1 MPDFLFF
8 PLSLIFNCQIPTLV
22 FLAAAYIIKR
32 RFQTPLVKPWGGR
45 AGLGLLPFSLCS
57 HWLGF
62 VSFHINYSYFC
73 WSQLH
78 GSAPLELPKTPGGVF
93 IAQVGLH
100 KEFSILFCRRGWNF
114 PSNLTS
120 LIQKQFL
127 DLLLQRGVFQTG
139 RVTQK
144 ISFFPLVF
152 SMSQRS
158 SLNNEVQ
165 CSPKCTQNPVKH
177 QNASACSVPPQ
188 PAAASPIPTPREGE
202 SNINHSTKVDLT
214 GSKRSRFEFSQ

>member
-1 MPDFLFF
+1 M
-8 PLSLIFNCQIPTLV
+8 
-22 FLAAAYIIKR
+22 
-32 RFQTPLVKPWGGR
+32 
-45 AGLGLLPFSLCS
+45 PFSLCS

-93 IAQVGLH
+93 IAQVGLY

-120 LIQKQFL
+120 LSQKQFL
-127 DLLLQRGVFQTG
+127 DLLVQRGVFQTG

-144 ISFFPLVF
+144 ISFFSPPVF
-152 SMSQRS
+152 FHVPALLSKQRGA
-158 SLNNEVQ
+158 VQ
-165 CSPKCTQNPVKH
+165 PKVHPKSCKTPKCFCLQRATS
-177 QNASACSVPPQ
+177 ASSCLPHPHPSGRRIQ
-188 PAAASPIPTPREGE
+188 Y
-202 SNINHSTKVDLT
+202 K
-214 GSKRSRFEFSQ
+214 SRHKS